1 MHCRGAKS
9 GWQLGDGHGAGKIDT
24 TRARLTRG
32 ANIAH
37 RGQYI
42 PGRANVCMCVYEFHI
57 YLFIYLF
64 TDSLP
69 SACPSSPCKFVPE
82 TKAPASFSISLTAM

>member
-1 MHCRGAKS
+1 MHYRGAKS

-24 TRARLTRG
+24 TRARLIRG

-42 PGRANVCMCVYEFHI
+42 PGRANVCTRVYEFHI
-57 YLFIYLF
+57 YLFIYGLA
-64 TDSLP
+64 SP

-82 TKAPASFSISLTAM
+82 TKAPASFSISLTAT

>member
-42 PGRANVCMCVYEFHI
+42 PGRANVYACVRISYIFI
-57 YLFIYLF
+57 YLFIYGLA
-64 TDSLP
+64 SP
-69 SACPSSPCKFVPE
+69 SAYPSLPCKFVPE
-82 TKAPASFSISLTAM
+82 TKAPASFSISLTAT